1 MKKTRAE
8 VHTAR
13 RKVLLLSAVQVAC
26 FAGLISYLAHTFG
39 LAAFAAGLGAVNAWT
54 VLLAL
59 GCGFTGTLAQ
69 AARWRIVCR
78 GYGMELSVGQALRQC
93 YSASLLNSVLPS
105 GVAGDVFRAV
115 RHRSAKQ
122 SSWSSAVGSVA
133 GERLAGTVVVVLAA
147 AVALLRIDWRLS
159 LATTAVAGA
168 VFAAAWPSLRRLLL
182 RASMSVWV
190 LSILAWLSF
199 ATMFCAAALLTTPD
213 LALFHLA
220 GLAAICLASMF
231 IPLGVGGWGPREGA
245 TALAFLAYGY
255 SGAGGVAAAT
265 GYGLLALVSVLPGA
279 DTLVAVSPL
288 AMRVRTAGLRL
299 QKYRDTTRPHRLD
312 RGILPRPPFR

>member
-1 MKKTRAE
+1 MIPAE
-8 VHTAR
+8 AHAAR
-13 RKVLLLSAVQVAC
+13 RKIVLISAIQVVC
-26 FAGLISYLAHTFG
+26 FACLVSYLAHTFG
-39 LAAFAAGLGAVNAWT
+39 VASFAAGLSAVNVWT

-59 GCGFTGTLAQ
+59 GCGLTGTLAQ

-78 GYGMELSVGQALRQC
+78 GYGMELSMGQALRQC

-115 RHRSAKQ
+115 RHRAAKG

-133 GERLAGTVVVVLAA
+133 GERLAGTVVVILAA
-147 AVALLRIDWRLS
+147 AAALLTIDWRLG
-159 LATTAVAGA
+159 LATTAVAGV
-168 VFAAAWPSLRRLLL
+168 VFAAAWPSLRRLPF
-182 RASMSVWV
+182 RASMSIWV
-190 LSILAWLSF
+190 LSALGWLSF
-199 ATMFCAAALLTTPD
+199 ATMFCAAALLTTPT
-213 LALFHLA
+213 LALIHVP

-245 TALAFLAYGY
+245 TALVFLAFGY

-279 DTLVAVSPL
+279 VTLLAVSPIS
-288 AMRVRTAGLRL
+288 ARMRAAVLRL
-299 QKYRDTTRPHRLD
+299 RRHLD
-312 RGILPRPPFR
+312 AAPPAAAG